1 MSAIVEVSA
10 PSVEGNHGDSGMAF
24 YYEPFGG
31 NHRIQV
37 KVHIAGLSPSIP
49 GAPQEDNLF
58 HYSSEAYL
66 DNRFADGLS

>member
-1 MSAIVEVSA
+1 
-10 PSVEGNHGDSGMAF
+10 MAF

-37 KVHIAGLSPSIP
+37 KVHIAGLSPSIR